1 MDPQEIGRRLRELRK
16 GRPMQEVATANG
28 ISVSALSMYEGGQ
41 RIPRDEVKIRLAKY
55 YRTKIE
61 KLFFE

>member
-1 MDPQEIGRRLRELRK
+1 MNPQEIGKKLRELRK
-16 GRPMQEVATANG
+16 EKSMQEVAKANG
-28 ISVSALSMYEGGQ
+28 ISVSALSMYESGQ